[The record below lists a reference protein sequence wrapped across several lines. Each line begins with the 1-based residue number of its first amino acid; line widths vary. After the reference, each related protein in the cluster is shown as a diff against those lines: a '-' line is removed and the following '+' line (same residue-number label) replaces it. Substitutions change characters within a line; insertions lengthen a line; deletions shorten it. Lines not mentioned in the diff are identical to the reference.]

1 MFLGVLQGGKAFI
14 SCKLAGCLKPTGV
27 RRVAVGSGARQRTRH
42 ARRCQ
47 CRAGRVPRRV
57 RLGLGPACRP
67 GLLAPGSL
75 SASLPAPRSSCRCPG
90 TPEPPGR
97 LASSCPQ
104 PHFSRGRPLPGSRC
118 LPAGLEARIR
128 TPGRSL
134 GGTSLAGR
142 ATFFSSSWGR
152 LVLSGEV
159 GASSWRGR
167 FYNLHQHGSPGARA
181 DSLIDWKDG
190 LSEATREGR
199 AARCGIR
206 VG

>member
-1 MFLGVLQGGKAFI
+1 MA
-14 SCKLAGCLKPTGV
+14 
-27 RRVAVGSGARQRTRH
+27 
-42 ARRCQ
+42 
-47 CRAGRVPRRV
+47 AGRVSAR
-57 RLGLGPACRP
+57 GTHAAASAGPGGSRGGCGWGWGRP
-67 GLLAPGSL
+67 AALVFWHLARCPPPSPPPV
-75 SASLPAPRSSCRCPG
+75 LPAGARAPRS
-90 TPEPPGR
+90 R
-97 LASSCPQ
+97 LADSPPLAPQ